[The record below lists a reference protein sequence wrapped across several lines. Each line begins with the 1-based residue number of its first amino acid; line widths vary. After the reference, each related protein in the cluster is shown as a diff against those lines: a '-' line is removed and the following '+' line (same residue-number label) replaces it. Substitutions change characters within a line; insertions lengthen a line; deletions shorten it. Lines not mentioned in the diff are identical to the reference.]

1 MSPVGNRDQLRGEH
15 VEGPQRGVE
24 AADEEVVLP
33 DEEAEQHHSEQARDG
48 DPVAPQRFPG
58 EDGQDLEQDPHPGK
72 GEDVDLRMAEEP
84 EQVLEQVGAAA
95 GAGEEEGG
103 LNAAVEGDH
112 QQSGDQ
118 HRRRKHHQDRGAE
131 GAPAED
137 RQAAPGQARRAH
149 GDDRGDQVQPQ
160 EGHRDT
166 DQGEEEDV
174 GVEAVVGLVVERGVT
189 RPTGREAAEEDR
201 RDEDHPGRH
210 QQPEGERLDPR
221 EGHPPR
227 ADHQRHEVVG
237 ERAEDARGHHS
248 HHHRAVQA
256 DERQVVAGIEE
267 LRRGTQQLGPDQHR
281 VEAADEEEEADPEQ
295 VLDPDDLVVGAEP
308 EVAADAARPRSR
320 RRCAGDRPSCSA
332 GSGRSRGRSGNRSRQ
347 NR

>member
-1 MSPVGNRDQLRGEH
+1 
-15 VEGPQRGVE
+15 
-24 AADEEVVLP
+24 
-33 DEEAEQHHSEQARDG
+33 
-48 DPVAPQRFPG
+48 
-58 EDGQDLEQDPHPGK
+58 
-72 GEDVDLRMAEEP
+72 MAEEP

-112 QQSGDQ
+112 QQGGDQ

-131 GAPAED
+131 GGPAED

-174 GVEAVVGLVVERGVT
+174 GVEAVVGLVVERGVS
-189 RPTGREAAEEDR
+189 RPTGWEATEEDR
-201 RDEDHPGRH
+201 RDEDRPGRH
-210 QQPEGERLDPR
+210 QQPEGERLDPG

-237 ERAEDARGHHS
+237 ERAEDARSHHS

-256 DERQVVAGIEE
+256 YQRQVVAGIED
-267 LRRGTQQLGPDQHR
+267 LRRGTQQLGPNQHR
-281 VEAADEEEEADPEQ
+281 VEAGDEKEEADPEQ

-308 EVAADAARPRSR
+308 EVAADAARLVLEDGSLATDHPAQRVAGEAEADQKTDHGKQVSEHQRDVVLVRVSEVVEAFGVDLMAQPPAEVEADDQQDDAREEVEADQAPPERPCR
-320 RRCAGDRPSCSA
+320 RTVVHPALLS
-332 GSGRSRGRSGNRSRQ
+332 GSGK
-347 NR
+347 